1 MEGWHVST
9 LGKLCQIEL
18 GRTPSRS
25 NPNFWDTNKVTD
37 NVWLS
42 IADLPQTFNARVFES
57 KEHISDEALAKSKLV
72 LEGTLLVSFKLTLGR
87 LAFAGRN
94 LYTNEAIASLTILDE
109 KEITKEY
116 LYWYLTYFDWDKAA
130 EGEEKIKGKTL
141 NKKKL
146 NVLPVI
152 IPPLSEQKQ
161 IVATLDKAF
170 AAIDTAT
177 ANTKNNLAN
186 ARELFESQLEL
197 AFAGKTDSEG
207 WQELKIKD
215 VVQPLT
221 TVNPRKNPSLPF
233 KYIDVSSV
241 SRSSYL
247 IEEPATLLGS
257 YAPSRARR
265 RVQSGDV
272 IFATIRPTLQRIS
285 IVPEHLDGS
294 ICSTGY
300 YVLRSGKKIV
310 NRFLFYYLF
319 SRTFDEEMATLQRGT
334 AYPAVSDRDIREHMI
349 SFPPLPEQRRIVK
362 ILDKLSA
369 ETRSLSDNYNTK
381 LNALAELKQ
390 AFLHKSF
397 CGEL

>member
-1 MEGWHVST
+1 MEGWGLVPFVQCVESVETPIKIPRKQFKKSGQFPIVSQEKDLINGYWCDESSVVSVDSPLIVFGDHT
-9 LGKLCQIEL
+9 KVLKFIDFDFVVGADGVKLL
-18 GRTPSRS
+18 KPKPFLNAKYFYYFLMANS
-25 NPNFWDTNKVTD
+25 
-37 NVWLS
+37 L
-42 IADLPQTFNARVFES
+42 ADLGYARHYRLLKELKVEFPQSIS
-57 KEHISDEALAKSKLV
+57 K
-72 LEGTLLVSFKLTLGR
+72 
-87 LAFAGRN
+87 
-94 LYTNEAIASLTILDE
+94 
-109 KEITKEY
+109 
-116 LYWYLTYFDWDKAA
+116 
-130 EGEEKIKGKTL
+130 
-141 NKKKL
+141 
-146 NVLPVI
+146 
-152 IPPLSEQKQ
+152 QKQ
-161 IVATLDKAF
+161 IVAILDKAF
-170 AAIDTAT
+170 AAIETAT
-177 ANTKNNLAN
+177 ANTKKNLAN
-186 ARELFESQLEL
+186 ARELFESQLER

-247 IEEPATLLGS
+247 IEETATLLGS

-310 NRFLFYYLF
+310 NRFLFYYLL

-334 AYPAVSDRDIREHMI
+334 AYPAVSDRDVKEHI
-349 SFPPLPEQRRIVK
+349 IPFPPLPEQKRIVK

-369 ETRSLSDNYNTK
+369 ETRSLSDIYNTK

-390 AFLHKSF
+390 ALLHKSF